1 LKKYEAVY
9 ILDVRKVED
18 DGKAWTAEFAK
29 LVEDFGGKVEENTFM
44 GRKQFAREIN
54 KRKVVAYYNF
64 VFTATADSVKKLVDA
79 YALDERVIREMI
91 INFDRP
97 DVVKSK
103 LVENADSEKK
113 PAAAE

>member
-18 DGKAWTAEFAK
+18 DGKAWSAEFAK
-29 LVEDFGGKVEENTFM
+29 LVEDFGGKVEENVFM

-54 KRKVVAYYNF
+54 KRKVGAYYNF
-64 VFTATADSVKKLVDA
+64 VFSVPAEGVKKLVDE

-97 DVVKSK
+97 DVVKTM
-103 LVENADSEKK
+103 VEA
-113 PAAAE
+113 PAEAAK

>member
-1 LKKYEAVY
+1 MKKYEAVY

-18 DGKAWTAEFAK
+18 DGKAWATEFTK
-29 LVEDFGGKVEENTFM
+29 LVEELGGKVEENTFM

-54 KRKVVAYYNF
+54 KRKVGAYYNF
-64 VFTATADSVKKLVDA
+64 IFTATPDSIKKIVDA

-103 LVENADSEKK
+103 LVESNEKDSK
-113 PAAAE
+113 AVAE